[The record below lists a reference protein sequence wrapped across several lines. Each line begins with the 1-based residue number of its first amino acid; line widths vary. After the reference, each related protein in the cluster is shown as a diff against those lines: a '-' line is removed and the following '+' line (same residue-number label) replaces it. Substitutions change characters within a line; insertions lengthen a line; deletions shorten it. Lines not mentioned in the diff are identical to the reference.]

1 MTEAGLQVA
10 AAKTSDSS
18 LVSFQLL
25 TDLREIEEITPEWE
39 ALLQLSICNRAF
51 GSPAWFIAA
60 YQAQPETPLHVV
72 VARRNGI
79 LAGVFPLV
87 VNTPVLNT
95 LVVNTKTCLAEF
107 ATVWNDYND
116 MITATGDTEVMCG
129 LLHYAL
135 TQSTACDKLALQR
148 LRYDSN
154 CFRALRSVFSES
166 HLEKCFLEEPTQYTY
181 VPLSSSY
188 QEYLGSLKSK
198 FRKNLL
204 SLKRKAQATI
214 SVRELH
220 PSSFSPELLPE
231 TFLSVHLAR
240 FGTRTSFADAID
252 QAFVRYLLPR
262 LFSNGS
268 LRVFA
273 LFQKESIVALALCMV
288 GPDSLC
294 LWNGGFL
301 PEMEPWSPGALL
313 IDAGLHSAC
322 DSGLAEYDFIRGTEA
337 YKKKWASNF
346 RVVGSIELP
355 TGQGTLCD
363 TAL

>member
-1 MTEAGLQVA
+1 MVEAGLQVA

-51 GSPAWFIAA
+51 SSPAWFIAA
-60 YQAQPETPLHVV
+60 YQSQRETPLHVI

-87 VNTPVLNT
+87 VNT
-95 LVVNTKTCLAEF
+95 KTRLAEF

-116 MITATGDTEVMCG
+116 MITATGDTEVMAG

-135 TQSTACDKLALQR
+135 TQPMGCDKLALQR

-166 HLEKCFLEEPTQYTY
+166 HLEKCFVEEPTQYTY

-188 QEYLGSLKSK
+188 EEYLGSLKSK

-204 SLKRKAQATI
+204 SLKRKAQATV
-214 SVRELH
+214 SVRDLH
-220 PSSFSPELLPE
+220 PSSFSPALLPE

-240 FGTRTSFADAID
+240 FGTRTSFADTGD

-262 LFSNGS
+262 LFLNGS

-273 LFQKESIVALALCMV
+273 LFQEESIVAMALCMV
-288 GPDSLC
+288 GADSLC

-301 PEMEPWSPGALL
+301 PETENWSPGTLL

-322 DSGLAEYDFIRGTEA
+322 DLGLAEYDFLRGTEA
-337 YKKKWASNF
+337 YKKNWADSF
-346 RVVGSIELP
+346 RTVGSIELP
-355 TGQGTLCD
+355 TNPGIL
-363 TAL
+363 AL